1 MRGSGSLRATLLLL
15 VVLILTCWNGAR
27 LWAAAAWYDVLL
39 EFAPRPGPVY
49 TALSGAFWLA
59 AGLAVTWGL
68 WRRKAWAAKA
78 LIGAAAGYTSWYWL
92 DRILFQ
98 SPRANWPFV
107 LLVNLFLLAYVLTSA
122 IPHVSLNHHRERGS

>member
-1 MRGSGSLRATLLLL
+1 MC
-15 VVLILTCWNGAR
+15 CW
-27 LWAAAAWYDVLL
+27 
-39 EFAPRPGPVY
+39 
-49 TALSGAFWLA
+49 LSGAFWLA
-59 AGLAVTWGL
+59 AGLAVAWGL

-78 LIGAAAGYTSWYWL
+78 LIWAAAGYTSWYWL
-92 DRILFQ
+92 DRLLFQ